1 VAFGK
6 SGENPLALCE
16 EFVRTTCPKCGKPAR
31 RETDTMDTF
40 VDSSW
45 YFLRYLSPRD
55 EGRPFDSDRVKTW
68 MPVNQYIG
76 GIEHATMH
84 LIYCRFFTMALQ
96 DLGLVAF
103 DEPVANLFCQGMVCK
118 TAHFCPQCK
127 WLPEEKV
134 RDGVCVTCGQSVR
147 SEMTKMSKTKLNTV
161 SPDKV
166 FETFGADTLRLYI
179 ISDSPPDRD
188 SCWSDEAL
196 AGAGRLVHRVWDMA
210 DRAAD
215 ELGGVQPYDGDGSG
229 LTPESVALWRKTHQT
244 IRKVTEHIDSFR
256 LNTAVAAINELVNE
270 IRSGAEGQDWRHPA
284 VRRLAIESLLLLL
297 SPAIPHTAEELWE
310 RLGHRES
317 LLRTP
322 WPAWDERGLVSETVE
337 LPVQV
342 NGKIRGHIV
351 VAAGAPED
359 VIRAQALADEKVQK
373 FLAGKTPRKVVV
385 VPGRMVSLVV

>member
-1 VAFGK
+1 
-6 SGENPLALCE
+6 
-16 EFVRTTCPKCGKPAR
+16 
-31 RETDTMDTF
+31 
-40 VDSSW
+40 
-45 YFLRYLSPRD
+45 
-55 EGRPFDSDRVKTW
+55 
-68 MPVNQYIG
+68 
-76 GIEHATMH
+76 MH
-84 LIYCRFFTMALQ
+84 LIYCRFFTMALH
-96 DLGLVAF
+96 DLGLVPF
-103 DEPVANLFCQGMVCK
+103 EEPVTNLFCQGMVCK

-134 RDGVCVTCGQSVR
+134 RDGVCATCGQTVRGECPTCRKPVPGVCVTCGQSVR

-161 SPDKV
+161 SPDEV
-166 FETFGADTLRLYI
+166 FEKFGADTLRLYI

-196 AGAGRLVHRVWDMA
+196 AGAGRLVNRVWDMA

-215 ELGGVQPYDGDGSG
+215 ELAGVAPYDGDGSG
-229 LTPESVALWRKTHQT
+229 LTPESLALWRKTHQT
-244 IRKVTEHIDSFR
+244 IRKVTEHVEAFR

-270 IRSGAEGQDWRHPA
+270 IRSGAEGQDWRHPG
-284 VRRLAIESLLLLL
+284 VRRLAIESLLLLV
-297 SPAIPHTAEELWE
+297 SPAIPHVAEELWE

-359 VIRAQALADEKVQK
+359 AIRAAALADEKVQK

-385 VPGRMVSLVV
+385 VPGRMVSVVV